1 MRDTNWNIMVSYA
14 FSSESI
20 MLTDMD
26 GQSVD
31 KTTYRG
37 ETNTITFKP
46 SSGVRTVDSLT
57 ITSPNPLPAGVS
69 ISQVTSN
76 RNLIVT
82 DIDDLASDANE
93 VHVVYC
99 LHFTDSNGNKV
110 DSDPKLINMPT
121 LRPT

>member
-1 MRDTNWNIMVSYA
+1 MTMRDTNWNIMVWKSG
-14 FSSESI
+14 SDVG
-20 MLTDMD
+20 LTDLD
-26 GQSVD
+26 GGSLD

-37 ETNTITFKP
+37 ETNTITFSP
-46 SSGVRTVDSLT
+46 SSGVRHIDSLT

-69 ISQVTSN
+69 ISQVTSG

-82 DIDDLASDANE
+82 DIDSLASDTNAVE
-93 VHVVYC
+93 VVYC
-99 LHFTDSNGNKV
+99 LHLTDSDGNKV